1 MSGDE
6 AKINW
11 SVERRLEFIEFR
23 LSWDGGVRRSDI
35 KSTFQVSE
43 PQASKDLTLYQERA
57 PGNAVY
63 DKNLKRYVAG
73 EAFRPVFLKG
83 GPDEYLTRLRSLGE
97 HLTDPAESWIG
108 QQPEVD
114 IVVTPAREVSDEC
127 LRVILSAYRRSA
139 SIEVLYQS
147 MSADR
152 PEPLWRRI
160 TIHAFGY
167 DGFRW
172 HARAFC
178 HLTERFKD
186 FLLPRIIGAR
196 DMGAAGKPGADD
208 YLWQEHFAV
217 RIAPHP
223 DLSGDQK
230 AIVAR
235 DYGMTDGSSTLKV
248 RYAMLFYVL
257 KRLNLLGEPE
267 KLPARSQHI
276 VLANREEAAVALR
289 KADFAL

>member
-1 MSGDE
+1 MSVDE
-6 AKINW
+6 TKINW

-23 LSWDGGVRRSDI
+23 LSWEGGVRRSDI

-73 EAFRPVFLKG
+73 KAFRPVFLKG

-97 HLTDPAESWIG
+97 RLTDPAESWIG
-108 QQPEVD
+108 QQPDVD
-114 IVVTPAREVSDEC
+114 IVLTPAREVSDEC
-127 LRVILSAYRRSA
+127 LRVILAAYRRGA

-147 MSADR
+147 MSAER
-152 PEPLWRRI
+152 PEPIWRRI
-160 TIHAFGY
+160 TIHAFGH

-196 DMGAAGKPGADD
+196 DMGAAGRPGADD
-208 YLWQEHFAV
+208 DLWQERFGI

-223 DLSGDQK
+223 DLSADQK

-235 DYGMTDGSSTLKV
+235 DYGMTDGSTTLEV

-276 VLANREEAAVALR
+276 VLANPIEAAAALR